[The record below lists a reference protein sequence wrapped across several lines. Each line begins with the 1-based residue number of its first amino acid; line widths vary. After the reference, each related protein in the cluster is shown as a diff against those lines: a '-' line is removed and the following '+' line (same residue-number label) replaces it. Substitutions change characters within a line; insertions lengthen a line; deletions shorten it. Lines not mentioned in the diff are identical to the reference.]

1 MKLLQACLVSIA
13 LLAVFLVG
21 VGNATPLA
29 SSARTVVPSDLVQLI
44 SVDYRALRD
53 STTATALKVQLMD
66 SQPNLEQF
74 EAALKGVGINPDKDI
89 DNLVLASFRTAK
101 QGNKT
106 IGVASG
112 PFNMKAALKKMAIAK
127 IKPVK
132 YRNTNVYPMDGGFV
146 MTFLD
151 DSTLLFGEPSAL
163 HLALDTRDGDILNL
177 DSNQTMSDMM
187 TSVDSSSFWS
197 ILDQQGT
204 QNMMRSALGDAA
216 KVADFETVK
225 KRILGSRYTMDFS
238 GGVNFELTVVTSDSI
253 TAATLATGMKLVI
266 MYKKS
271 SASPVEKAAMDM
283 ATVDSDGEKFN
294 VHFKDTDA
302 QFQSLMHSPLFASL
316 SH

>member
-1 MKLLQACLVSIA
+1 MKLLQSCLLSIA
-13 LLAVFLVG
+13 LLAVFLVDA
-21 VGNATPLA
+21 GNATPLA

-44 SVDYRALRD
+44 SVDYRSLRD
-53 STTATALKVQLMD
+53 STTATALKAQLMD
-66 SQPNLEQF
+66 QQPTLQQF
-74 EAALKGVGINPDKDI
+74 EGALKGVGINPDKDI

-101 QGNKT
+101 QGTKT

-112 PFNMKAALKKMAIAK
+112 PFNMKAAIKKMTLQK

-132 YRNTNVYPMDGGFV
+132 YRNTNLYPMDGGFV

-163 HLALDTRDGDILNL
+163 HFALDTRDGDVLNL
-177 DSNQTMSDMM
+177 DSNPTMSDMM

-204 QNMMRSALGDAA
+204 QNMMRSALGDAS

-225 KRILGSRYTMDFS
+225 KRILGSRYTMDFA